1 MESLGKHQTENCA
14 AIIDVGSNSVKL
26 LVAEVADGAVRPLLQ
41 TGEQT
46 RLGRGVFETGR
57 LEQEAIEQTAFVAAS
72 FAKRARDLGVSRV
85 MALAT
90 SAARDARNGQELVE
104 QFGQVGIPLEIIDG
118 NRESELV
125 LKGVRSHAEYAD
137 GLLAV
142 LDVGGGS
149 TELLVTDD
157 NVLRVQKSF
166 QLGTV
171 RLLEEH
177 APSDRPTGG
186 ERARLIEAI
195 DEFLNEQLVPIISD
209 VELPPQLVA
218 AGGTPVFLGRIFLER
233 DKVPAGE
240 MEGLHLPLAEVQ
252 SLADRLWMMPLA
264 QRQKLPG
271 LPANRADVI
280 LIGVQIYEAILL
292 RCGFAEL
299 RPTLRGVRYGALLE
313 EL

>member
-1 MESLGKHQTENCA
+1 MERPNENQTENRA

-26 LVAEVADGAVRPLLQ
+26 LVAEVANGVVQPLLHA
-41 TGEQT
+41 GEQT

-57 LEQEAIEQTAFVAAS
+57 LEQEAIEQTALVAAS
-72 FAKRARDLGVSRV
+72 FAKRARELKVDRITAV
-85 MALAT
+85 AT

-104 QFGQVGIPLEIIDG
+104 QFGQAGIPLEIIDG
-118 NRESELV
+118 HRESELV
-125 LKGVRSHAEYAD
+125 LRGVRSRPEFAK
-137 GLLAV
+137 GSLAV

-149 TELLVTDD
+149 TELLVADD
-157 NVLRVQKSF
+157 EALRVQESF

-171 RLLEEH
+171 RLLDEH
-177 APSDRPTGG
+177 TPSDRPTGG
-186 ERARLIEAI
+186 ERAKLIEAI
-195 DEFLNEQLVPIISD
+195 DDFLDERLAPMTSGVA
-209 VELPPQLVA
+209 LPPQLVG

-233 DKVPAGE
+233 DKVPAE
-240 MEGLHLPLAEVQ
+240 EIESLHLPLAEVQ

-280 LIGVQIYEAILL
+280 LIGAQIYEAILL

-313 EL
+313 KG